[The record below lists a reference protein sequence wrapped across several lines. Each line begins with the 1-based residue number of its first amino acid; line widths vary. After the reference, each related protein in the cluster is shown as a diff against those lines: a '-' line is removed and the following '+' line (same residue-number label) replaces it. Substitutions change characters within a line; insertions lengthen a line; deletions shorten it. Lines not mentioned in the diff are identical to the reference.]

1 MKYIIII
8 WYLIGVISILLY
20 IKKTNKGLT
29 IGDVFTSLVFGVT
42 GILVPIVWG
51 FVTWSKKNENGKK

>member
-1 MKYIIII
+1 
-8 WYLIGVISILLY
+8 LIGVISILLY